1 MRESKIEAY
10 LVAEVTKL
18 GGEVRKLKWIGR
30 SHAPD
35 RLVAYNGVWLVELK
49 APGRVERPGQARE
62 RERLTA
68 NGVRCWVIDSLEG
81 VDNFIDVLRNSQWPF
96 RSLI

>member
-10 LVAEVTKL
+10 LVTEVEKL

-35 RLVAYNGVWLVELK
+35 RFVAYKGVWLVELK
-49 APGRVERPGQARE
+49 APGKVERPGQARE
-62 RERLTA
+62 RERLTR
-68 NGVRCWVIDSLEG
+68 NGVRCHVIDTLEG
-81 VDNFIDVLRNSQWPF
+81 VDAFIEILKGAAWEYH
-96 RSLI
+96 

>member
-35 RLVAYNGVWLVELK
+35 RFVAYNGVWLVELK
-49 APGRVERPGQARE
+49 APGKVERPGQTRE

-68 NGVRCWVIDSLEG
+68 QGVRCRVIDSLLG
-81 VDNFIDVLRNSQWPF
+81 VDTFIEGLR
-96 RSLI
+96 RG